1 MASEKTHVG
10 YIGLG
15 NIGKPSARRLIGDR
29 YLAHVYDVCL
39 DPVKELVEVGAIGS
53 DSVAQLAK
61 SCEHIGVCVR
71 DESQVEALL
80 YGDDGIFANAR
91 AGTLVAVHSTV
102 TRDAILKWAQAAQEH
117 QLQLI
122 DAGISG
128 GAQGAEAGT
137 LVYMVGGDAEVVER
151 ARPVFETSAASVI
164 HAGELGAGM
173 VLKLCNNLITYA
185 QFMAMSEA
193 TRLAEASGMSADTLR
208 EVGKTNGVVS
218 EQMHMFISN
227 RNALAAACSEEE
239 LAAIFGPFG
248 ELGEKDLDCAL
259 ACAAQLQLDLP
270 STASLRDSVYDL
282 FLNKA

>member
-1 MASEKTHVG
+1 MTVVKKHVG

-15 NIGKPSARRLIGDR
+15 NIGKPSAHHLVGDH
-29 YLAHVYDVCL
+29 YLAHVYDVSP
-39 DPVKELVEVGAIGS
+39 DPMKELVEAGAVGCE
-53 DSVAQLAK
+53 SVTALAAA
-61 SCEHIGVCVR
+61 CEHIGICVR
-71 DESQVEALL
+71 DESQVETLL
-80 YGDDGIFANAR
+80 FGEEGILANAR
-91 AGTLVAVHSTV
+91 AGTTLAVHSTV
-102 TRDAILKWAQAAQEH
+102 TRDAILRWAQAAQSQ

-137 LVYMVGGDAEVVER
+137 LVYMVGGDAETVER

-173 VLKLCNNLITYA
+173 VLKLCNNIITYW

-218 EQMHMFISN
+218 EQMHMFVSN

-239 LAAIFGPFG
+239 MTAIFGPFG

-259 ACAAQLQLDLP
+259 ACAAQLQVDLP
-270 STASLRDSVYDL
+270 STAGLRESVYDL

>member
-1 MASEKTHVG
+1 MASTIKSVG

-15 NIGKPSARRLIGDR
+15 NIGKPAARHLIGER
-29 YLAHVYDVCL
+29 YLAHVYDIFPE
-39 DPVKELVEVGAIGS
+39 PVKELAAAGAVGCDG
-53 DSVAQLAK
+53 VGQLARA
-61 SCEHIGVCVR
+61 CEHIGICVR

-80 YGDDGIFANAR
+80 YGEEGIFANAQT
-91 AGTLVAVHSTV
+91 GTVLAIHSTV
-102 TRDAILKWAQAAQEH
+102 SRDAILQWAQAAREK
-117 QLQLI
+117 QLTLI

-137 LVYMVGGDAEVVER
+137 LVYMVGGDIETVER

-193 TRLAEASGMSADTLR
+193 TRLAEACGMSADTLR
-208 EVGKTNGVVS
+208 EVGKGNGVVN
-218 EQMHMFISN
+218 EQMHLFISN
-227 RNALAAACSEEE
+227 RNALSAGCSEEE
-239 LAAIFGPFG
+239 MAAIFGPFG
-248 ELGEKDLDCAL
+248 ELGEKDLACAL

-270 STASLRDSVYDL
+270 STARLHESVYNL
-282 FLNKA
+282 FVNKA